1 MKKKVSKAATGSEIL
16 TFIVQDSQNKIQP
29 ASDSN

>member
-1 MKKKVSKAATGSEIL
+1 MKKKVSKADTGSEIL

-29 ASDSN
+29 ADDSN

>member
-1 MKKKVSKAATGSEIL
+1 MKKKVSKADTGSDIL
-16 TFIVQDSQNKIQP
+16 TFIVQNSQNNIQP